1 MKKPRQIKS
10 RMYYYFWGAMTL
22 FVLLG
27 QIYVGTGYRIMAG
40 SVLRLTMGLESA
52 LQKWT
57 NKNNAIGILWW
68 ERL

>member
-1 MKKPRQIKS
+1 MPNRTNGGVRIQMKKSRQLKS

-40 SVLRLTMGLESA
+40 SVLRLTEGFAALLEYEV
-52 LQKWT
+52 K
-57 NKNNAIGILWW
+57 
-68 ERL
+68 